1 MAALSLCYNTVSI
14 VTASHKKTMK
24 HLQVAAAV
32 ITHQDRILCVQRG
45 LGRQRTAVSF
55 KYEFPGGKLEK
66 DESGH
71 TALMRELKEE
81 LQIMTVIRP
90 DDYMMTV
97 EHTYPECH
105 ITMHVYRCTIQSP
118 DITLTEHIACRWL
131 PAEQLDT
138 LDWAPADILIV
149 RKLMEQDC

>member
-1 MAALSLCYNTVSI
+1 MSNGVLADNAPQSVSS
-14 VTASHKKTMK
+14 TNF
-24 HLQVAAAV
+24 LVANWKRMNPD
-32 ITHQDRILCVQRG
+32 I
-45 LGRQRTAVSF
+45 
-55 KYEFPGGKLEK
+55 PP
-66 DESGH
+66 
-71 TALMRELKEE
+71 LMRELKEE

-97 EHTYPECH
+97 EHAYPECH

-138 LDWAPADILIV
+138 LDWASADILIV